1 MSEASAPALRP
12 QIPRPAH
19 IPDTVVYDFDFH
31 HDPALKEDPHKRVLD
46 VISKAPPVF
55 WTPHNGGHWMIIGYE
70 AVFKASRDT
79 EAFSSAVVSAA
90 QMKALM
96 AAIPAGGE
104 RIPQARPINLDPPEH
119 GKFRAPLQKAFS
131 PKSALALKDD
141 IRALANSF
149 IDEFAGRGHCEFMS
163 EFAERLPVQV
173 FLKMFGLPVERQAE
187 YRALVKE
194 HLSDATQDPIKSI
207 MKLRRIAA
215 VMRETILERRDAP
228 RDDMLS
234 ALWQAGV
241 DGRPT
246 TLEDMDDY
254 AVLLFIAGLDTVVN
268 GLGFAMRH
276 LAQSPA
282 LQEELRANPK
292 LIPEAS
298 EEMLRRY
305 TFTVPVRR
313 VAKDMEFDGV
323 TMKEGERVVLYL
335 PAADLDPKQF
345 SHPDHYDFNRE
356 ERVHIAF
363 GGGPHR
369 CLGSH
374 LARVELQTVCE
385 QMLARLPNFRIDPTK
400 PIKFHGG
407 HVTGVDSLPLVWDV

>member
-1 MSEASAPALRP
+1 MSDAAAVSSQVPKP
-12 QIPRPAH
+12 SH
-19 IPDTVVYDFDFH
+19 IPDSVVYDFDFH
-31 HDPALKEDPHKRVLD
+31 HDPALKADPHQRVLD

-55 WTPHNGGHWMIIGYE
+55 WTPRNGGHWMLIGYDS
-70 AVFKASRDT
+70 VFKASRDT
-79 EAFSSAVVSAA
+79 EAFSSAIVSAA

-96 AAIPAGGE
+96 AMIPAGAP
-104 RIPQARPINLDPPEH
+104 RIPQARPINIDPPEH
-119 GKFRAPLQKAFS
+119 GKFRAPLQKTFS
-131 PKSALALKDD
+131 PKSALAMKED

-149 IDEFAGRGHCEFMS
+149 IDDFASRGHCEFMA
-163 EFAERLPVQV
+163 EFAEKLPVQV
-173 FLKMFGLPVERQAE
+173 FLKMFGLPLERQVE

-194 HLSDATQDPIKSI
+194 HMSDLTQDPIKSI
-207 MKLRRIAA
+207 MKLQRIAA
-215 VMRETILERRDAP
+215 VMRETILERRDNP

-241 DGRPT
+241 DGKPT

-276 LAQSPA
+276 LAQDPI
-282 LQEELRANPK
+282 LQDKLRANPK
-292 LIPEAS
+292 AIAEAS

-323 TMKEGERVVLYL
+323 TMKAGERVMLYL

-345 SHPDHYDFNRE
+345 SRSDQYDFNRE
-356 ERVHIAF
+356 ERAHIAF

-374 LARVELQTVCE
+374 LARVELQTVYE
-385 QMLARLPNFRIDPTK
+385 QMLSRLPTFRLDPTK
-400 PIKFHGG
+400 PVKFHGG

>member
-1 MSEASAPALRP
+1 MSEASASALRP

-19 IPDTVVYDFDFH
+19 IPDSVVYDFDFH

-55 WTPHNGGHWMIIGYE
+55 WTPHNGGHWMIIGYD

-79 EAFSSAVVSAA
+79 EAFSSSVVSAA

-119 GKFRAPLQKAFS
+119 GKSRAPLQKAFS
-131 PKSALALKDD
+131 PKSALALKED

-149 IDEFAGRGHCEFMS
+149 IDEFASRGHCEFMS

-173 FLKMFGLPVERQAE
+173 FLKMFGLPVERQVE

-194 HLSDATQDPIKSI
+194 HLSDATQDPIKST

-215 VMRETILERRDAP
+215 VMRETILERRDSP

-276 LAQSPA
+276 LAQDPA

-313 VAKDMEFDGV
+313 VAKDIEFDGV
-323 TMKEGERVVLYL
+323 RMKEGERVVLYL

-345 SHPDHYDFNRE
+345 SHPERYDFNRE

-400 PIKFHGG
+400 PMKFHGG

>member
-1 MSEASAPALRP
+1 MSEASALRP
-12 QIPRPAH
+12 QVPKPSH
-19 IPDTVVYDFDFH
+19 VPDSLVYEFDFH
-31 HDPALKEDPHKRVLD
+31 HDPALMQDPHRRVLD

-55 WTPHNGGHWMIIGYE
+55 WTPRNGGHWMIIGYN

-79 EAFSSAVVSAA
+79 EAFSSTIVSAA

-96 AAIPAGGE
+96 AMSPAGAG

-119 GKFRAPLQKAFS
+119 GKFRAPLQRAFS
-131 PKSALALKDD
+131 PKSVLAMKDD
-141 IRALANSF
+141 IRALADLA
-149 IDEFAGRGHCEFMS
+149 IDAFVRRGHCEFMA

-194 HLSDATQDPIKSI
+194 HLSDISQDPVKSI
-207 MKLRRIAA
+207 MKLRRIAE
-215 VMRETILERRDAP
+215 VMRETILARRDNP
-228 RDDMLS
+228 RDDLLS
-234 ALWQAGV
+234 ALWQAGI

-276 LAQSPA
+276 LAQDPA
-282 LQEELRANPK
+282 LQEKLRANPK

-313 VAKDMEFDGV
+313 VGKDMVFDGV
-323 TMKEGERVVLYL
+323 TMKEGERVMLYL
-335 PAADLDPKQF
+335 PAADLDQKQF
-345 SHPDHYDFNRE
+345 PHPDQYELNRE
-356 ERVHIAF
+356 EKAHIAF

-374 LARVELQTVCE
+374 LARVELQTAYE
-385 QMLARLPNFRIDPTK
+385 QMLSRLPDFRLDPKK
-400 PIKFHGG
+400 PVKFHGG

>member
-1 MSEASAPALRP
+1 MSETAAQRP
-12 QIPRPAH
+12 QVPKPSH
-19 IPDTVVYDFDFH
+19 VPDAAVYDFDFH
-31 HDPALKEDPHKRVLD
+31 HDPALLADPHKRVLD
-46 VISKAPPVF
+46 VVSKAPPIF
-55 WTPHNGGHWMIIGYE
+55 WTPRNGGHWMIIGYD

-79 EAFSSAVVSAA
+79 EAFSSAIVSAA

-96 AAIPAGGE
+96 ASMPAGAE
-104 RIPQARPINLDPPEH
+104 RIPQARPITVDPPEH

-131 PKSALALKDD
+131 PKSVLALKDE
-141 IRALANSF
+141 IRALANSL
-149 IDEFAGRGHCEFMS
+149 IDAFASRGQCDFMS
-163 EFAERLPVQV
+163 EFAEQLPVQV
-173 FLKMFGLPVERQAE
+173 FLKMFGLPVARQAE

-194 HLSDATQDPIKSI
+194 HLSDITQDPVKST

-215 VMRETILERRDAP
+215 VMRETILERRDSP
-228 RDDMLS
+228 RDDILS
-234 ALWQAGV
+234 ALWQAGI

-246 TLEDMDDY
+246 TIEDMDDY

-276 LAQSPA
+276 LAQDPA
-282 LQEELRANPK
+282 LQENLRANPK

-298 EEMLRRY
+298 EETLRRY

-313 VAKDMEFDGV
+313 VGRDLEFDGV
-323 TMKEGERVVLYL
+323 TMKEGERVILYL

-345 SHPDHYDFNRE
+345 SHPERYDFNRE
-356 ERVHIAF
+356 ERAHIAF

-374 LARVELQTVCE
+374 LARVELQTAYE
-385 QMLARLPNFRIDPTK
+385 QMLSRLPNFRLDPSK
-400 PIKFHGG
+400 PAKFHGG
-407 HVTGVDSLPLVWDV
+407 HVTGVDTLPLLWDV

>member
-1 MSEASAPALRP
+1 MSEATAVRP
-12 QIPRPAH
+12 QAAKPGH
-19 IPDTVVYDFDFH
+19 VPDSVVYDFDFH
-31 HDPALKEDPHKRVLD
+31 HDAALLADPHERVLD
-46 VISKAPPVF
+46 VIAKAPPVF
-55 WTPHNGGHWMIIGYE
+55 WTPRNGGHWMIIGYD

-79 EAFSSAVVSAA
+79 ESFSSAVVSVA

-96 AAIPAGGE
+96 ANMPAGAE
-104 RIPQARPINLDPPEH
+104 RIPQARPINVDPPEH

-131 PKSALALKDD
+131 PKSVLALKDD
-141 IRALANSF
+141 IRALANSL
-149 IDEFAGRGHCEFMS
+149 IDAFVNRGHCDFMS
-163 EFAERLPVQV
+163 EFAEHLPVQV

-194 HLSDATQDPIKSI
+194 HLSDITHDPVKSI

-215 VMRETILERRDAP
+215 VMRETILQRRDNP
-228 RDDMLS
+228 RDDILS
-234 ALWQAGV
+234 ALWQAGI

-246 TLEDMDDY
+246 TLEDMDDF

-276 LAQSPA
+276 LALNPE
-282 LQEELRANPK
+282 LQEQLRANPK

-298 EEMLRRY
+298 EETLRRY

-313 VAKDMEFDGV
+313 VGKDMEFDGV
-323 TMKEGERVVLYL
+323 AMKEGERVILYL

-345 SHPDHYDFNRE
+345 SRPENYDFNRE
-356 ERVHIAF
+356 ERAHIAF

-374 LARVELQTVCE
+374 LARVELQTAYE
-385 QMLARLPNFRIDPTK
+385 QMLSRLPNFRLDPAK
-400 PIKFHGG
+400 PAKFHGG
-407 HVTGVDSLPLVWDV
+407 HVTGVDSLPLVWDA

>member
-1 MSEASAPALRP
+1 MSEAPALRP
-12 QIPRPAH
+12 PVPKPSH
-19 IPDTVVYDFDFH
+19 VPDSAVYDFDFH
-31 HDPALKEDPHKRVLD
+31 HDPALLADPHARVLD

-55 WTPHNGGHWMIIGYE
+55 WTPRNGGHWMIVGYD

-79 EAFSSAVVSAA
+79 AGFSSAVVSAA

-96 AAIPAGGE
+96 AAMPQGAA

-119 GKFRAPLQKAFS
+119 TTFRAPLQKAFS
-131 PKSALALKDD
+131 PKSVLAMKDD
-141 IRALANSF
+141 IRTLANSF
-149 IDEFAGRGHCEFMS
+149 IDAFVGRGHCEFMA

-173 FLKMFGLPVERQAE
+173 FLKMFGLPLERQTE

-194 HLSDATQDPIKSI
+194 HLSDITQDPIRSI
-207 MKLRRIAA
+207 MKLRRIAE
-215 VMRETILERRDAP
+215 VMRETILQRRDNP
-228 RDDMLS
+228 RDDLLS
-234 ALWQAGV
+234 ALWQAGI

-276 LAQSPA
+276 LAQDPA
-282 LQEELRANPK
+282 LQEKLRANPTV
-292 LIPEAS
+292 IAEAS

-313 VAKDMEFDGV
+313 VGKDMVFDGV
-323 TMKEGERVVLYL
+323 AMKEGERVMLYL

-345 SHPDHYDFNRE
+345 AHPDHYDFKRE
-356 ERVHIAF
+356 ERAHIAF

-374 LARVELQTVCE
+374 LARVELQTAYE
-385 QMLARLPNFRIDPTK
+385 QMLSRLPNFRLDPTK
-400 PIKFHGG
+400 PMKFHGG

>member
-1 MSEASAPALRP
+1 MSEASALRP
-12 QIPRPAH
+12 LVPKPNH
-19 IPDTVVYDFDFH
+19 VPDSVVFDFDFH
-31 HDPALKEDPHKRVLD
+31 HDPALMKDPHKRVLD
-46 VISKAPPVF
+46 VISRAPPVF
-55 WTPHNGGHWMIIGYE
+55 WTPRNGGHWMIIGYD

-79 EAFSSAVVSAA
+79 EAFSSSVVSAA

-96 AAIPAGGE
+96 ANIPAGAA

-131 PKSALALKDD
+131 PKSALAMKDD

-149 IDEFAGRGHCEFMS
+149 IDAFASRGHCEFMA

-173 FLKMFGLPVERQAE
+173 FLKMFGLPVERQVE

-194 HLSDATQDPIKSI
+194 HMSDMTQDPIRSI
-207 MKLRRIAA
+207 MKLRRIAE
-215 VMRETILERRDAP
+215 VMRETILDRRDDP
-228 RDDMLS
+228 RDDILS
-234 ALWQAGV
+234 ALWQSGV

-276 LAQSPA
+276 LAQDPA
-282 LQEELRANPK
+282 LQEKLRANPK
-292 LIPEAS
+292 LIAEAS
-298 EEMLRRY
+298 EEILRRY

-313 VAKDMEFDGV
+313 VGKDMEFDGV
-323 TMKEGERVVLYL
+323 TMKEGERVMLYL

-345 SHPDHYDFNRE
+345 SQPERYDFNRE
-356 ERVHIAF
+356 ERAHIAF

-385 QMLARLPNFRIDPTK
+385 QMLSRLPNFRIDPSK
-400 PIKFHGG
+400 PVKFHGG
-407 HVTGVDSLPLVWDV
+407 HVTGVDSLPLLWDV

>member
-1 MSEASAPALRP
+1 MSEASVLSAPV
-12 QIPRPAH
+12 PRPSH
-19 IPDTVVYDFDFH
+19 VLDSVFYDFDFH
-31 HDPALKEDPHKRVLD
+31 HDPALLSDPHKRILD
-46 VISKAPPVF
+46 VVSKAPPVF
-55 WTPHNGGHWMIIGYE
+55 WTPRNGGHWMIIGYD

-79 EAFSSAVVSAA
+79 DAFSSGVVSVA
-90 QMKALM
+90 QMKSLM
-96 AAIPAGGE
+96 AAIPAGAP
-104 RIPQARPINLDPPEH
+104 RIPQPRPINIDPPDH

-131 PKSALALKDD
+131 PKSAMALKDD
-141 IRALANSF
+141 IRTLANSL
-149 IDEFAGRGHCEFMS
+149 IDAFAGRGHCDFMA
-163 EFAERLPVQV
+163 EFAELLPVQV

-194 HLSDATQDPIKSI
+194 HLADATQDPIKSI
-207 MKLRRIAA
+207 MKLRRIAE
-215 VMRETILERRDAP
+215 VMRETILERRDNP
-228 RDDMLS
+228 RDDILS
-234 ALWQAGV
+234 ALWVAGI

-246 TLEDMDDY
+246 TLEDMDDF

-276 LAQSPA
+276 LAQNPE
-282 LQEELRANPK
+282 LQEKLRANPK
-292 LIPEAS
+292 VIPEAS

-323 TMKEGERVVLYL
+323 SMKEGERVMLYL

-345 SHPDHYDFNRE
+345 AKADSYDFNRE
-356 ERVHIAF
+356 ERAHIAF

-374 LARVELQTVCE
+374 LARVELQTVYE
-385 QMLARLPNFRIDPTK
+385 QMLSRLPNFRIDPTK
-400 PIKFHGG
+400 PMKFHGG
-407 HVTGVDSLPLVWDV
+407 HVTGVDVLPLAWDV

>member
-1 MSEASAPALRP
+1 MSAVSAVSAQVPKP
-12 QIPRPAH
+12 SH
-19 IPDTVVYDFDFH
+19 VPDSVVYDFDFH
-31 HDPALKEDPHKRVLD
+31 HDPALKADPHKRLLD

-55 WTPHNGGHWMIIGYE
+55 WTPRNGGHWMIIGYD

-79 EAFSSAVVSAA
+79 EAFSSAVVSAT

-96 AAIPAGGE
+96 AKIPAGAP

-141 IRALANSF
+141 IRTLANSL
-149 IDEFAGRGHCEFMS
+149 IDAFASRGHCEFMA

-173 FLKMFGLPVERQAE
+173 FLEMFGLPVERQAE

-194 HLSDATQDPIKSI
+194 HMSDLTQDPIKSI
-207 MKLRRIAA
+207 MKLQRIAA
-215 VMRETILERRDAP
+215 VMRDTILERRDNP
-228 RDDMLS
+228 RNDILS

-276 LAQSPA
+276 LAQDPA
-282 LQEELRANPK
+282 LQEKLRANPK
-292 LIPEAS
+292 VIAEAS

-313 VAKDMEFDGV
+313 VAKDLDFDGV
-323 TMKEGERVVLYL
+323 TMKEGERVMLYL

-345 SHPDHYDFNRE
+345 SHSDRYDFERE
-356 ERVHIAF
+356 ERAHIAF

-374 LARVELQTVCE
+374 LARVELQTVYE
-385 QMLARLPNFRIDPTK
+385 QMLSRLPTFRLDPSK
-400 PIKFHGG
+400 PVKFHGG

>member
-1 MSEASAPALRP
+1 MSEASAPRP
-12 QIPRPAH
+12 QVPRPSH
-19 IPDTVVYDFDFH
+19 IPDSVVYDFDFH
-31 HDPALKEDPHKRVLD
+31 HDPALLKDPHKRVLD

-55 WTPHNGGHWMIIGYE
+55 WTPRNGGHWMIIGYD

-79 EAFSSAVVSAA
+79 ESFSSSVVSAA
-90 QMKALM
+90 QMKALLANM
-96 AAIPAGGE
+96 PAGD

-131 PKSALALKDD
+131 PKAALALKDD
-141 IRALANSF
+141 IRTLANSL
-149 IDEFAGRGHCEFMS
+149 IDAFASRGHCEFMS

-173 FLKMFGLPVERQAE
+173 FLKMFGLPVERQVE

-194 HLSDATQDPIKSI
+194 HLSDVTQDPIKATI
-207 MKLRRIAA
+207 KLRRIAE
-215 VMRETILERRDAP
+215 VMRETILDRRDNP
-228 RDDMLS
+228 RDDILS

-241 DGRPT
+241 DGKPT

-276 LAQSPA
+276 LAQDPN
-282 LQEELRANPK
+282 LQENLRANPK
-292 LIPEAS
+292 VIPEAT

-313 VAKDMEFDGV
+313 VGKDLEFDGV
-323 TMKEGERVVLYL
+323 TMKEGERVLLYL

-345 SHPDHYDFNRE
+345 ARSDHYDFNRE
-356 ERVHIAF
+356 ERAHIAF

-385 QMLARLPNFRIDPTK
+385 QMLSRLPSFRIDPTK
-400 PIKFHGG
+400 PLKFHGG
-407 HVTGVDSLPLVWDV
+407 HVTGVDSLPLAWDV

>member
-1 MSEASAPALRP
+1 MSAQVP
-12 QIPRPAH
+12 QPRH
-19 IPDTVVYDFDFH
+19 VPDAVVYDFDFH
-31 HDPALKEDPHKRVLD
+31 HDPALMIDPHKRVLE
-46 VISKAPPVF
+46 VIAKAPPVF
-55 WTPHNGGHWMIIGYE
+55 WTPRNGGHWMMIGYD

-96 AAIPAGGE
+96 AKLPAGAE
-104 RIPQARPINLDPPEH
+104 RIPQARPITVDPPEH

-141 IRALANSF
+141 IRTLANSL
-149 IDEFAGRGHCEFMS
+149 IDAFVHRGHCDFMA
-163 EFAERLPVQV
+163 EFAELLPVQV
-173 FLKMFGLPVERQAE
+173 FLNMFGLPVERQAE

-194 HLSDATQDPIKSI
+194 HLSDVTQDPIKSI
-207 MKLRRIAA
+207 MKLRRIAE
-215 VMRETILERRDAP
+215 VMRETILERRDHP
-228 RDDMLS
+228 RNDILS
-234 ALWQAGV
+234 ALWQAGI

-276 LAQSPA
+276 LAQDPA
-282 LQEELRANPK
+282 LQEKLRANPK
-292 LIPEAS
+292 VIAEAS

-323 TMKEGERVVLYL
+323 TLKEGERVLLYL

-345 SHPDHYDFNRE
+345 SHADQYDFNRE
-356 ERVHIAF
+356 ERAHIAF

-374 LARVELQTVCE
+374 LARVELQTVYE
-385 QMLARLPNFRIDPTK
+385 QMLSRLPNFRLDPSK
-400 PIKFHGG
+400 PLKFHGG

>member
-1 MSEASAPALRP
+1 MSEVSALSAQVPKP
-12 QIPRPAH
+12 SH
-19 IPDTVVYDFDFH
+19 VPDSVVYDFDFH
-31 HDPALKEDPHKRVLD
+31 RDPALMADPHKRVLD
-46 VISKAPPVF
+46 VISNAPPVF
-55 WTPHNGGHWMIIGYE
+55 WTPRNGGHWMMIGYD

-79 EAFSSAVVSAA
+79 EAFSSSVVSAA

-96 AAIPAGGE
+96 AKIPAGAP

-141 IRALANSF
+141 IRALADSL
-149 IDEFAGRGHCEFMS
+149 IDAFVDRGHCEFMT

-173 FLKMFGLPVERQAE
+173 FLEMFGLPLARQAE

-194 HLSDATQDPIKSI
+194 HLSDLTQDPLKSI
-207 MKLRRIAA
+207 MKLRRIAE
-215 VMRETILERRDAP
+215 VMRETILERRENP

-234 ALWQAGV
+234 ALWQAGI

-276 LAQSPA
+276 LAQDPA
-282 LQEELRANPK
+282 LQEKLRANPK
-292 LIPEAS
+292 VIAEAS

-313 VAKDMEFDGV
+313 VGKDMEFEGV
-323 TMKEGERVVLYL
+323 TMKEGERVMLYL

-345 SHPDHYDFNRE
+345 SHSDTYDLNRE
-356 ERVHIAF
+356 ERAHIAF

-374 LARVELQTVCE
+374 LARVELQTVYE
-385 QMLARLPNFRIDPTK
+385 QMLSRLPNFRIDPTK
-400 PIKFHGG
+400 PMKFHGG

>member
-1 MSEASAPALRP
+1 MSEAAALSARVP
-12 QIPRPAH
+12 QPSH
-19 IPDTVVYDFDFH
+19 VPDSVVYDFDFH
-31 HDPALKEDPHKRVLD
+31 HDPALMLDPHTRVLD
-46 VISKAPPVF
+46 VISRAPPVF
-55 WTPHNGGHWMIIGYE
+55 WTPRNGGHWMIIGYD

-90 QMKALM
+90 QMKALI
-96 AAIPAGGE
+96 ASIPAGAP
-104 RIPQARPINLDPPEH
+104 RIPQPRPINIDPPEH
-119 GKFRAPLQKAFS
+119 GKFRTPLQKAFS
-131 PKSALALKDD
+131 PKSALAMKDD
-141 IRALANSF
+141 IRTLANSL
-149 IDEFAGRGHCEFMS
+149 IDAFASRGRCEFMS
-163 EFAERLPVQV
+163 EFAELLPVQV

-194 HLSDATQDPIKSI
+194 HLSDITQDPIRSI
-207 MKLRRIAA
+207 MKLRRIAE
-215 VMRETILERRDAP
+215 VMRETILERRDNP

-276 LAQSPA
+276 LAQDPA
-282 LQEELRANPK
+282 LQEALRANPK
-292 LIPEAS
+292 VIAEAS

-313 VAKDMEFDGV
+313 VGRDMEFDGV
-323 TMKEGERVVLYL
+323 TMKEGERVMLYL

-345 SHPDHYDFNRE
+345 SHSDHYDFNRE
-356 ERVHIAF
+356 ERAHIAF

-374 LARVELQTVCE
+374 LARVELQTVYE
-385 QMLARLPNFRIDPTK
+385 QMLSRLPNFRLDPVK
-400 PIKFHGG
+400 PMKFHGG